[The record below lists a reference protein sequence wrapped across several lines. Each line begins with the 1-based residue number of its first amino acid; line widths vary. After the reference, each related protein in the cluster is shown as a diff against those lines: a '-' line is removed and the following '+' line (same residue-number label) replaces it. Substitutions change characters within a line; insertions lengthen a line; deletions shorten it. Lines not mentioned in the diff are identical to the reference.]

1 MHAHGKKGMRSGQW
15 QHLGDTC
22 QVGGPLWP
30 TDGVATSSLGRHRND
45 QTAMTG
51 FSGRLGKEQ
60 AAMTGFSV
68 VSINAAAD
76 FRPFGAIQ

>member
-1 MHAHGKKGMRSGQW
+1 
-15 QHLGDTC
+15 
-22 QVGGPLWP
+22 
-30 TDGVATSSLGRHRND
+30 
-45 QTAMTG
+45 MTG